1 MNLKDLFPA
10 LQQGGFSY
18 STEFGS
24 LSGAKAYAISIP
36 GYEKIYES
44 ITEEDIKEYFQQHS
58 EFVALMPERF
68 IGGWQHDGKYFLDVC
83 DYWHKDEYTLEG
95 AVEIGRL
102 RDQIS
107 IFDLETGDTHYCC
120 DGIGWIEN
128 DIDTIWIEPVVS
140 SFKEF
145 MKREYSAS
153 RLNRYP
159 FYHSLMKWGNESGL
173 KQFYSEGRFYIIT
186 REVRRLQPW
195 ELSAQ

>member
-18 STEFGS
+18 STELGS
-24 LSGAKAYAISIP
+24 LSGAKAYAVSIR

-44 ITEEDIKEYFQQHS
+44 ITEEDIREYFKQHS
-58 EFVALMPERF
+58 EFVALKPERF

-83 DYWHKDEYTLEG
+83 DTWDKEEYTLEG

-120 DGIGWIEN
+120 DGIGWIE
-128 DIDTIWIEPVVS
+128 DDGDTINIQPVNDNFRGVLINGG
-140 SFKEF
+140 
-145 MKREYSAS
+145 YWTDNTG
-153 RLNRYP
+153 LYP
-159 FYHSLMKWGNESGL
+159 FPYNIMEWGVGSGL
-173 KQFYSEGRFYIIT
+173 KQFHSEGGFYIIT
-186 REVRRLQPW
+186 REV
-195 ELSAQ
+195 SK

>member
-36 GYEKIYES
+36 GYKKIYES
-44 ITEEDIKEYFQQHS
+44 ITEEDIREYFQKHS
-58 EFVALMPERF
+58 EFVALKPERF

-83 DYWHKDEYTLEG
+83 DTWDKDEYTLEG

-120 DGIGWIEN
+120 DAIGWIVDDE
-128 DIDTIWIEPVVS
+128 DTIFIEPVS
-140 SFKEF
+140 NDLKDWMKKEN
-145 MKREYSAS
+145 YLCSAEEGK
-153 RLNRYP
+153 YP
-159 FYHSLMKWGNESGL
+159 FSYHMMKWGTNSGF
-173 KQFYSEGRFYIIT
+173 KQFHSEDGFYLIT
-186 REVRRLQPW
+186 REV
-195 ELSAQ
+195 SK

>member
-24 LSGAKAYAISIP
+24 LTGAKAYAISIP

-58 EFVALMPERF
+58 EFVALHLNHF

-83 DYWHKDEYTLEG
+83 DTWDKEEYTLEG

-120 DGIGWIEN
+120 DGIGWISN
-128 DIDTIWIEPVVS
+128 DGDTIDIQPVS
-140 SFKEF
+140 DNF
-145 MKREYSAS
+145 SAA
-153 RLNRYP
+153 LINNNYWTDYTGMYP
-159 FYHSLMKWGNESGL
+159 FSYNTMKWGVGSGL
-173 KQFYSEGRFYIIT
+173 KQFNNDGSFYIIT
-186 REVRRLQPW
+186 REV
-195 ELSAQ
+195 SK